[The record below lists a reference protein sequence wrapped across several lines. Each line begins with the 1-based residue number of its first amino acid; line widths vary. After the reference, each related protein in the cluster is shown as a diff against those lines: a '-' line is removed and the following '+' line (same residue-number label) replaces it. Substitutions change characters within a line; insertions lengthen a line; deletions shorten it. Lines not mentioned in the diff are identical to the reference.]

1 MKAAESLTCVFVE
14 CNWGKAN
21 TDLSERYGIGG
32 YPTVLFCDS
41 EGKPIAALGSR
52 EPADVVR
59 QIRDAVQRINGN
71 GAPAPAPAA
80 APQKTV
86 YGLTIEKGAT
96 EARKA
101 GKPLLVVFYD
111 ESPASTSVHAALSDD
126 YLKDTLAK
134 FVLALSPYRKG
145 ADDALRF
152 DVTRAPTILV
162 LNPRQEKM
170 EQNPL
175 AKIEGSR
182 SARELKRDLESAML
196 LGTGEGAGPAKR
208 PGVDSSSPP
217 SEKGETLSDDEIE
230 RKFIKARIAASL
242 ELFKRGKKDKAVE
255 ALEDVIKSY
264 PKHVETVT
272 ARKLL
277 EEYRK

>member
-1 MKAAESLTCVFVE
+1 M
-14 CNWGKAN
+14 
-21 TDLSERYGIGG
+21 GG
-32 YPTVLFCDS
+32 YPTGLFSDPD
-41 EGKPIAALGSR
+41 GKPIGGLTSR
-52 EPADVVR
+52 EPADVAR
-59 QIRDAVQRINGN
+59 QIRDAVQRTNGKE
-71 GAPAPAPAA
+71 APAAAPA

-86 YGLTIEKGAT
+86 YGLTIEKAAT

-101 GKPLLVVFYD
+101 GKPVLLVFYD
-111 ESPASTSVHAALSDD
+111 DSPASTSVHAALTDD
-126 YLKDTLAK
+126 FLKDTLRG
-134 FVLALSPYRKG
+134 FILSITPYKKG
-145 ADDALRF
+145 ADDAQRF

-162 LNPRQEKM
+162 LSPDLEKK
-170 EQNPL
+170 PL

-196 LGTGEGAGPAKR
+196 LGKGEGTPRR
-208 PGVDSSSPP
+208 PGVDSSSPAP
-217 SEKGETLSDDEIE
+217 EKGETLSDDEIE

-255 ALEDVIKSY
+255 ILEDVIKSY
-264 PKHVETVT
+264 PKHDETVT